1 MEIPNQAWTAIVTK
15 AGADV
20 QSLYDS
26 ATVKQV
32 CASFYVCIRVYFV
45 VKVYNYANFNYRN
58 DIHNGWSGSEE
69 STRT

>member
-32 CASFYVCIRVYFV
+32 CSFFI
-45 VKVYNYANFNYRN
+45 YAFQCLVENT
-58 DIHNGWSGSEE
+58 G
-69 STRT
+69 

>member
-1 MEIPNQAWTAIVTK
+1 MEIPNQVWTAIVTK

-32 CASFYVCIRVYFV
+32 CIIDTLNS
-45 VKVYNYANFNYRN
+45 
-58 DIHNGWSGSEE
+58 DIHVAYTNRS
-69 STRT
+69 